1 MGGSLAKR
9 MDSISD
15 HYVLLLLALALMGLT
30 IVGVG
35 DTPRVSML
43 GIVLCVAGIF
53 QMPGRIDTRILFP
66 MLLYLVV
73 GAASSYGAIG
83 NVTHT

>member
-9 MDSISD
+9 IDSISD

-43 GIVLCVAGIF
+43 GIVARLE
-53 QMPGRIDTRILFP
+53 T
-66 MLLYLVV
+66 
-73 GAASSYGAIG
+73 
-83 NVTHT
+83 